1 MLATTMWRRRA
12 STGESRLNR
21 REPIELS
28 PEELFEGC
36 GSKALEW
43 PEVLTE
49 GCGPKAH

>member
-1 MLATTMWRRRA
+1 
-12 STGESRLNR
+12 LNR